1 MFRSFKKGRPGAKPV
16 SGKRDTQPARQKQ
29 TKEAGKARKAP
40 RRLRRL
46 RLPWWLSF
54 RDWGMFPWWGR
65 FFVILGVV
73 AIGMA
78 IWFAVQ
84 QFRAPPPTYHLS
96 VAVNPMG
103 SGRVGLSSSQ
113 DDYTEG
119 TRVTL
124 TASVLPDYEFVS
136 WSGDASGTSPVVTVT
151 MDSDKE
157 VTANFGVIEYALATS
172 VSPPGGG
179 SVSPGGIYDV
189 GSLVTLTASV
199 LPDYEFV
206 SWSGDASGTSPVVT
220 VTMDSDKEV
229 TANFGVIQYALATS
243 VSPPDGGSVSPG
255 GIYDVGSSVTLLASA
270 LPDYEFVS
278 WSRDASGTSP
288 VVTVTMDSDKEVTA
302 NFVATVQEISCIMP
316 TGISGSVVTYS
327 NELERGEIVEGFVEL
342 TGQYYSQDWS
352 FDWTF
357 ELIDPEGRNL
367 DFWKGHW
374 VEKNYHDFS
383 FRAQYSGS
391 YKIIVRHNSLYDKN
405 LIIKI
410 SPMDW
415 R

>member
-40 RRLRRL
+40 RRLRRF

-157 VTANFGVIEYALATS
+157 VTANFGVI
-172 VSPPGGG
+172 
-179 SVSPGGIYDV
+179 
-189 GSLVTLTASV
+189 
-199 LPDYEFV
+199 
-206 SWSGDASGTSPVVT
+206 
-220 VTMDSDKEV
+220 
-229 TANFGVIQYALATS
+229 QYALATS

-278 WSRDASGTSP
+278 WSGDASGTTP

>member
-40 RRLRRL
+40 RRLRRF

-136 WSGDASGTSPVVTVT
+136 WSG
-151 MDSDKE
+151 
-157 VTANFGVIEYALATS
+157 
-172 VSPPGGG
+172 
-179 SVSPGGIYDV
+179 
-189 GSLVTLTASV
+189 
-199 LPDYEFV
+199 
-206 SWSGDASGTSPVVT
+206 
-220 VTMDSDKEV
+220 
-229 TANFGVIQYALATS
+229 
-243 VSPPDGGSVSPG
+243 
-255 GIYDVGSSVTLLASA
+255 
-270 LPDYEFVS
+270 
-278 WSRDASGTSP
+278 DASGTSP